1 MNARVADVLFTCEY
15 FKHITN
21 IISILLRHFTFT
33 SVHMES
39 KTADYYHVHLY
50 IYIYYIIVMKFWVI
64 PKELCVLV
72 VVCLSSAFR
81 CILLVRWNFETYNIK
96 ILCPQSDRRTILT
109 LTYCWNNWNNY
120 KEMKTMLPSK
130 YLQHVPLLA
139 IVGCWL
145 TCHT

>member
-50 IYIYYIIVMKFWVI
+50 IYILYNCNEILGYTKGTVCSSG
-64 PKELCVLV
+64 CVP
-72 VVCLSSAFR
+72 F
-81 CILLVRWNFETYNIK
+81 
-96 ILCPQSDRRTILT
+96 
-109 LTYCWNNWNNY
+109 
-120 KEMKTMLPSK
+120 
-130 YLQHVPLLA
+130 
-139 IVGCWL
+139 
-145 TCHT
+145 